1 MSSQVRI
8 VILCYKRWGNVN
20 AIVKALHKFYPITV
34 INNLAGHTY
43 SNEYAEVINNDKNN
57 FCMER
62 WIRCFEYPEPYKVVL
77 DDDIVINPRTIE
89 KLIKNCVHISGIFG
103 YNGVNRS
110 TNYFGLERLF
120 NHKAEVDFL
129 VGCVICIKQTSL
141 DAIKDKL
148 LEYGFPR
155 RGDDIIVSYLI
166 RQEFN
171 LKSLPTIRGEFLNLP
186 ENEVGLNMQSEHY
199 KLRWQVLE
207 NFKKL
212 GWT

>member
-34 INNLAGHTY
+34 LNNLAGHTY

>member
-8 VILCYKRWGNVN
+8 VIVCYKRGGNVN

>member
-20 AIVKALHKFYPITV
+20 AIIKALHKFYPITV

-43 SNEYAEVINNDKNN
+43 SNEYVDVINNDKNN

-77 DDDIVINPRTIE
+77 DDDIIINPRTIE

-110 TNYFGLERLF
+110 TNYFGLERHF

-148 LEYGFPR
+148 LEYGFPK

>member
-199 KLRWQVLE
+199 KLRCQVLE